1 MSVSVMI
8 GRLTKQGLRVIQF
21 MDVYIFFA
29 LVSDICGY
37 KKSLIFGCTTIH
49 SIKDSRNKNCHQY
62 QVRILMT
69 YN

>member
-8 GRLTKQGLRVIQF
+8 VRLTKQGLRVIQF

-49 SIKDSRNKNCHQY
+49 SIKDSRNKN
-62 QVRILMT
+62 
-69 YN
+69 